1 MKKAYVIGKNASK
14 SLSPT
19 IFNYWFKK
27 YNIEGE
33 YGFKDINESNFNDII
48 PTILKEKD
56 ICGLNVTIPFKEKII
71 KHLHSIDKNAQQ
83 IGAVNC
89 ISKTKE
95 GFKGTN
101 TDWIGFEESIKWQ
114 EEHRTRKIEK
124 KETALVIGY
133 GGAAKA
139 IIYSLIKTGF
149 KKIRVFNR
157 DFAKIENLKEITPHK
172 LNEFENY
179 FKEADLAINTIPVNF
194 SKDLKLNIPTT
205 TTDDSQTT
213 PHGFDACYNQQTF
226 FLNHINH
233 RKQFYG
239 YHMLIH
245 QAAPC
250 FHKWFGIKP
259 EVDIELVSL
268 LEELLK
274 Q

>member
-27 YNIEGE
+27 YNIEGD
-33 YGFKDINESNFNDII
+33 YSFKEIDESNFNNII
-48 PTILKEKD
+48 PAILKEKD
-56 ICGLNVTIPFKEKII
+56 LCGLNVTIPFKEKII
-71 KHLHSIDKNAQQ
+71 EYLNSIDKNSKQ

-89 ISKTKE
+89 ISKTEE
-95 GFKGTN
+95 GFEGTN

-114 EEHRTRKIEK
+114 EEHGKSKIEK

-139 IIYSLIKTGF
+139 IIYSLIKIGF

-157 DFAKIENLKEITPHK
+157 DFAKIENLKDITPHK

-179 FKEADLAINTIPVNF
+179 FNEADLAINTIPVNF
-194 SKDLKLNIPTT
+194 SKDLKLNIPITN
-205 TTDDSQTT
+205 TDDSQTT

-233 RKQFYG
+233 RRQFYG

-250 FHKWFGIKP
+250 FHRWFGTKP
-259 EVDIELVSL
+259 EVDIKLVSL

>member
-1 MKKAYVIGKNASK
+1 MKKALVIGKNASK

-33 YGFKDINESNFNDII
+33 YGFKEIDESSFNNII
-48 PTILKEKD
+48 PAILKEKD
-56 ICGLNVTIPFKEKII
+56 LCGLNITIPFKEKII
-71 KHLHSIDKNAQQ
+71 GHLQSIDKNAKQ

-89 ISKTKE
+89 ISKTDE
-95 GFKGTN
+95 GFEGTN

-114 EEHRTRKIEK
+114 EEHGIRKIEK

-179 FKEADLAINTIPVNF
+179 FNEADLAINTIPVNF

-259 EVDIELVSL
+259 EVDIKLVSL
-268 LEELLK
+268 FEELLK